1 MRMRLKKHL
10 DERMDKVSSLVL
22 FIENECFLKKSFEE
36 KKNIFDFSLIFGND
50 NPVCIEIGCGKGKFV
65 NEIACRYPDIN
76 FIAVER
82 LTNVI
87 VTAVEKTESLG
98 LKNVRYLNVSAENL
112 PCFIPEKSI
121 KRIYLNFSC
130 PYPKNT
136 YANRRLTNKR
146 FLGVYESLLM
156 SGGDIYQKTDNKN
169 FFAYSLEQ
177 YSLAGYKLKNVTL
190 DLTQSEEE
198 NVVTEYE
205 QKFIE
210 KNMPIYKLE
219 AYK

>member
-1 MRMRLKKHL
+1 
-10 DERMDKVSSLVL
+10 
-22 FIENECFLKKSFEE
+22 
-36 KKNIFDFSLIFGND
+36 
-50 NPVCIEIGCGKGKFV
+50 
-65 NEIACRYPDIN
+65 
-76 FIAVER
+76 
-82 LTNVI
+82 
-87 VTAVEKTESLG
+87 
-98 LKNVRYLNVSAENL
+98 
-112 PCFIPEKSI
+112 
-121 KRIYLNFSC
+121 
-130 PYPKNT
+130 
-136 YANRRLTNKR
+136 
-146 FLGVYESLLM
+146 M

>member
-10 DERMDKVSSLVL
+10 GERMDKVSSLVL
-22 FIENECFLKKSFEE
+22 FTENECFLKKTFEE
-36 KKNIFDFSLIFGND
+36 KKNILSFSKIFGND
-50 NPVCIEIGCGKGKFV
+50 NPVCIEIGCGKGKFI
-65 NEIACRYPDIN
+65 NGLASLYPDIN

-87 VTAVEKTESLG
+87 VTAVESTESLG
-98 LKNVRYLNVSAENL
+98 LKNVRYLNISAENL
-112 PCFIPEKSI
+112 PCFIEEKSVQ
-121 KRIYLNFSC
+121 RIYLNFSC

-136 YANRRLTNKR
+136 YANRRLTNIR
-146 FLGVYESLLM
+146 FLNLYESLLID
-156 SGGDIYQKTDNKN
+156 GGDIYQKTDNKN

-177 YSLAGYKLKNVTL
+177 YSLAGYKLKKVTL
-190 DLTQSEEE
+190 DLTSSGEE